1 MLEGAGMRDVLPLAK
16 ARVPV
21 VKCIAPE
28 TGTKAR
34 ALAGTPLQ
42 CGLARS
48 WVSHTCSWCSLAPKV
63 QLQMCCACKCC
74 RCRDGVNS
82 GSQVDVTL
90 NNTLAIINTKLLAD
104 YCAIDGRL
112 TQLAFIV
119 KHWAKRRQV
128 RCPPLLC
135 VAQTQLEDKTCCAR
149 PGAVRCNGSV
159 TQLVKAVMPVEV

>member
-1 MLEGAGMRDVLPLAK
+1 MARGLEGAGMRDVLPLAK

-28 TGTKAR
+28 TGTKVSDAASASLCLWIFPASMADQHGAR
-34 ALAGTPLQ
+34 QSHRPDAG
-42 CGLARS
+42 
-48 WVSHTCSWCSLAPKV
+48 CSVHSADLCL
-63 QLQMCCACKCC
+63 
-74 RCRDGVNS
+74 
-82 GSQVDVTL
+82 QVDVTL

-128 RCPPLLC
+128 RCRVLPCPTWPQHALTAGQTLLH
-135 VAQTQLEDKTCCAR
+135 
-149 PGAVRCNGSV
+149 GAGFRTSPQHVNVSV
-159 TQLVKAVMPVEV
+159 TVQ